1 MFQNGIEQ
9 ISFSKFSAALTNV
22 LSYPNLAEVKLKV
35 HGNFWQTTES
45 VQKLVTI
52 STVLSI
58 DKVDFGELTV
68 NYTENTINHELIHF
82 TQEERNL
89 LLA

>member
-1 MFQNGIEQ
+1 MQ
-9 ISFSKFSAALTNV
+9 LLPNV
-22 LSYPNLAEVKLKV
+22 LSYPNLAEVKLKI

-45 VQKLVTI
+45 SSKTCDTI

-68 NYTENTINHELIHF
+68 NYTENTNNHELIHF
-82 TQEERNL
+82 DYLDRRIAITN
-89 LLA
+89 